1 MAAASRRTCAGGRL
15 MQRRSITPKLTAL
28 GAKVAKLAG
37 GRLLVSSPEV
47 ATVFREDGTKDPV
60 QPVRSNL
67 NPEPKDS

>member
-1 MAAASRRTCAGGRL
+1 

-37 GRLLVSSPEV
+37 GRLLVSTPEA

-60 QPVRSNL
+60 QPVRSD
-67 NPEPKDS
+67 PEPDTGKT